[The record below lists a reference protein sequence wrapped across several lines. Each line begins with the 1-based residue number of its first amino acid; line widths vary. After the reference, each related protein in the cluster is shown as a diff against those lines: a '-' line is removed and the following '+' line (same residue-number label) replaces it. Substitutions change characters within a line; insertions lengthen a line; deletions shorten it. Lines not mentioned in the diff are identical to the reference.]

1 MIEQANSER
10 TQRQRWMA
18 VLAKAPR
25 AALEA
30 HLPADLPAHRILRR
44 PETGLVLVR
53 GRAGGR
59 GQSFNF
65 GEMTVTRCAVQL
77 ESGIVGHAYV
87 GGRDKRHAELA
98 ALVDAL
104 LQDAAHAPAL
114 LAAVVEPL
122 AAEAAARRERRAR
135 EAAATKVEF
144 FTVAREA
151 GQHGGGEAD

>member
-1 MIEQANSER
+1 
-10 TQRQRWMA
+10 
-18 VLAKAPR
+18 V
-25 AALEA
+25 
-30 HLPADLPAHRILRR
+30 LRR

-59 GQSFNF
+59 GQQFNF

-77 ESGIVGHAYV
+77 DSGIVGHAYV
-87 GGRDKRHAELA
+87 GGRDRRHAELA

-104 LQDAAHAPAL
+104 LQDTVHAPAL
-114 LAAVVEPL
+114 LAGVIEPL
-122 AAEAAARRERRAR
+122 AAEAAARRLRKAR

-151 GQHGGGEAD
+151 RQPGAGELE